1 MSMNWPRNWDGPLC
15 DSHVHLF
22 PEKLLRAIYGFFRQ
36 HYGWE
41 LPFPADPDRLAV
53 LLQEQGVGR
62 AFALAYIHKPDLSR
76 SLNRWLYDFSARNP
90 WLVPFGAV
98 HPLDRDLK
106 LVLKE
111 ALVKFKFAGLK
122 LHFLVMP
129 YRPDDERLFPVYE
142 ALLEQK
148 RALVLHAG
156 SFPLPAE
163 DRLGSRYVLR
173 LLSRYPGLQLVV
185 SHLGLYDLE
194 AYREMLEA
202 FPGLYL
208 DTAFIFQNE
217 AFPLPMEQIRR
228 LILDFPGRILH
239 GSDFPFIAGSPLQGV
254 ARLLQWRLPEQI
266 YRQLFYANAL
276 SFLKPDS

>member
-1 MSMNWPRNWDGPLC
+1 MRQPCTCFGKTAPG
-15 DSHVHLF
+15 HL
-22 PEKLLRAIYGFFRQ
+22 RIFRQ

-41 LPFPADPDRLAV
+41 SLPADPDRLAV
-53 LLQEQGVGR
+53 LLQEQGRQGLCPGTSISRIRR
-62 AFALAYIHKPDLSR
+62 APQPLVTT
-76 SLNRWLYDFSARNP
+76 SARNP

-208 DTAFIFQNE
+208 DTAFVFQNG

-228 LILDFPGRILH
+228 LILDFPGRICTAAI
-239 GSDFPFIAGSPLQGV
+239 SFIAGSPS
-254 ARLLQWRLPEQI
+254 RE
-266 YRQLFYANAL
+266 
-276 SFLKPDS
+276 